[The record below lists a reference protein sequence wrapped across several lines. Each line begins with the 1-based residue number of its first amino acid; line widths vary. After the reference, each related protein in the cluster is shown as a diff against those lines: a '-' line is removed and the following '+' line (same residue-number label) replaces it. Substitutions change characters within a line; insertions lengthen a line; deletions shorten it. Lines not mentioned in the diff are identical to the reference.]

1 MQIAQTELPR
11 TASPRGHLFGQSAA
25 LVTPFTAS
33 GSIDLERLQS
43 HVESISDAIDGVTLF
58 GTTGE
63 GASLG
68 QKERETAID
77 AVLDTGMSASRVTV
91 AVISC
96 DIETCEAMVRTAA
109 KRGVSRF
116 LLAPPFYFKGIDD
129 AALER
134 WVASLVG
141 KVSDLDVQFILYHIP
156 QVTGVSFNV
165 PVIRS
170 IMASCGTAIFGIK
183 DSAGDWNHSC
193 QILPMDDLA
202 ILIGDERLLAR
213 AAPLGCAG
221 SISGMANLVP
231 DVIAA
236 MIHNGTPCQELVSI
250 VEAIV
255 SVPVTPLVKALVGS
269 SRNDPEWFRTR
280 PPLSPADSVIV
291 SDLTPLIMSLRS

>member
-11 TASPRGHLFGQSAA
+11 TVSPRGHLFGQSAA
-25 LVTPFTAS
+25 LVTPFTAN

-43 HVESISDAIDGVTLF
+43 HVDSISGAVDGVTLF

-77 AVLDTGMSASRVTV
+77 AVLDTGMSPSRMTV
-91 AVISC
+91 SVISC

-109 KRGVSRF
+109 RRGVSRF

-134 WVASLVG
+134 WVASLVE

-156 QVTGVSFNV
+156 QVTGVRFDV
-165 PVIRS
+165 AAIRS
-170 IMASCGTAIFGIK
+170 IVASCGTAIFGIK
-183 DSAGDWNHSC
+183 DSSGDWNHAC

-202 ILIGDERLLAR
+202 IMIGDERLLAK

-221 SISGMANLVP
+221 SICGMANLVP
-231 DVIAA
+231 DVIAE
-236 MIHNGTPCQELVSI
+236 MIHNGTPSQELVSI
-250 VEAIV
+250 IDALV

-269 SRNDPEWFRTR
+269 CSNDPEWARTR
-280 PPLSPADSVIV
+280 PPLSPANSVIV
-291 SDLTPLIMSLRS
+291 SELTPLVMSLQN